1 MPIQIVDYVAAHFA
15 GVDAL
20 WRTVFPGDP
29 PWNAAAVA
37 IPAKLALQP
46 ELLLV
51 ALDDRSGVRPM
62 GLTPST
68 VTGTIM
74 AGYDGH
80 RGWLYA
86 LAVMP
91 AHRRTGIAKA
101 LVEEA
106 LSRLRALGCTK
117 VNLQVRSG
125 NDAATAFWRSMG
137 FAIEER
143 VSMGRRL

>member
-51 ALDDRSGVRPM
+51 ALDDRSGVRPAPPKADKCWGSDPVNCHRHHHG
-62 GLTPST
+62 GL
-68 VTGTIM
+68 
-74 AGYDGH
+74 
-80 RGWLYA
+80 
-86 LAVMP
+86 
-91 AHRRTGIAKA
+91 
-101 LVEEA
+101 
-106 LSRLRALGCTK
+106 
-117 VNLQVRSG
+117 
-125 NDAATAFWRSMG
+125 
-137 FAIEER
+137 
-143 VSMGRRL
+143 